1 MRARLFVFVALVG
14 LAAGGLADQP
24 MSAQQRVPSA
34 NTNSDDTSRFS
45 CAAADVKLRA
55 CYTFDGDTKDR
66 SSYGNHA
73 NAANISYVA
82 GKAGKALRVA
92 SNSRVLVAQHP
103 SLDLSA
109 MTIKVWIRPTSFP
122 VRRREDLA
130 GKSAGEV
137 RMGIIDGEATYR
149 MYVQENG
156 IIRCSLTGRPEAFSP
171 VAVPLGEWT
180 RVACTFDGAVMHIY
194 FNGVSVVEVK
204 QAGKIAAS
212 IASMAIGSD
221 FPGSDNFIGEM
232 DQLDPSSFLV
242 AVRRIRHV
250 PN

>member
-1 MRARLFVFVALVG
+1 MRTHPWLFVVALVG
-14 LAAGGLADQP
+14 LAAGDLTNGR
-24 MSAQQRVPSA
+24 MSAQQRAPSA
-34 NTNSDDTSRFS
+34 DANSTDASQFS
-45 CAAADVKLRA
+45 CAAADSRLRA

-73 NAANISYVA
+73 NSANVSYVA
-82 GKAGKALRVA
+82 GKSGKALSLA
-92 SNSRVLVAQHP
+92 SKSRVLVAQHP

-109 MTIKVWIRPTSFP
+109 MTIKMWIRPSSFP
-122 VRRREDLA
+122 VNRREALA
-130 GKSAGEV
+130 GKSEGEV
-137 RMGIIDGEATYR
+137 RMGLIDGEATYR

-156 IIRCSLTGRPEAFSP
+156 IVRCSLTGRPEAYST
-171 VAVPLGEWT
+171 VGVPLAEWT
-180 RVACTFDGAVMHIY
+180 RVACTFDGSVMHIY

-232 DQLDPSSFLV
+232 DQLEIWNAVV
-242 AVRRIRHV
+242 A
-250 PN
+250 P

>member
-1 MRARLFVFVALVG
+1 MRAPLSLFVVALVG
-14 LAAGGLADQP
+14 LAAGDLTNER
-24 MSAQQRVPSA
+24 MFAQQRAAAAGA
-34 NTNSDDTSRFS
+34 NSTDASQFS
-45 CAAADVKLRA
+45 CDATDLRLRA
-55 CYTFDGDTKDR
+55 CYPFDGDTKDR

-73 NAANISYVA
+73 NSAHVSYVA
-82 GKAGKALRVA
+82 GKAGKALRLA

-122 VRRREDLA
+122 VKPREELA
-130 GKSAGEV
+130 GKSAPEV
-137 RMGIIDGEATYR
+137 RMGIFDGEATYR

-156 IIRCSLTGRPEAFSP
+156 IIRCSLTGRPEAFST

-232 DQLDPSSFLV
+232 DQLEIWDAVV
-242 AVRRIRHV
+242 A
-250 PN
+250 P